1 MRSIVIFK
9 LSHDAPVSA
18 MFNIQARGNR
28 HAEALAMRYA
38 GQNGFNYWHIKFDQT
53 RDDMATIGQAKKWP
67 FFKVTG

>member
-9 LSHDAPVSA
+9 LSRNAPVSA

-28 HAEALAMRYA
+28 HSETLAMQYA
-38 GQNGFNYWHIKFDQT
+38 CQNGFSYWDIKFNQT

>member
-9 LSHDAPVSA
+9 LSRVAPVSA

-28 HAEALAMRYA
+28 HSEALAMRYA
-38 GQNGFNYWHIKFDQT
+38 CQNGFSYWDIKFNQT